1 MMEISESKSMRGKMF
16 SIRFT
21 NKRHVYFLRK
31 CVFPINYTLKQ
42 VENYLHNSLNIV
54 KETLEIL
61 DATNVLIM
69 DGFKRSN
76 ESTDN
81 TLIDAYWIDAEQY
94 IIELNYTNKVD
105 YIILI
110 ANIDTEL
117 DAVEKYVKSEY
128 PNSQFTIEHYDEAW
142 IVKS

>member
-31 CVFPINYTLKQ
+31 CVFPVNYTLKQ

-110 ANIDTEL
+110 ADCNIIKAD
-117 DAVEKYVKSEY
+117 EKEKIL
-128 PNSQFTIEHYDEAW
+128 PHLLEASAACEFYKKEE
-142 IVKS
+142 V